1 MRYLLAILCLLFATW
16 SGVQAQPVLKLMQ
29 KEYNLG
35 QIAESGGTVT
45 RVYKFRN
52 EGNKPL
58 VIVRAET
65 ACACTKASFSKKP
78 VMPGQEGE
86 ITVTYNPRHQSGT
99 FNKAISIYTN
109 VPGVRYIVT
118 LRGEVMDR

>member
-1 MRYLLAILCLLFATW
+1 MRYLLAILCLFFATW

-35 QIAESGGTVT
+35 QIVESG
-45 RVYKFRN
+45 
-52 EGNKPL
+52 GNKPL

>member
-1 MRYLLAILCLLFATW
+1 
-16 SGVQAQPVLKLMQ
+16 
-29 KEYNLG
+29 
-35 QIAESGGTVT
+35 
-45 RVYKFRN
+45 
-52 EGNKPL
+52 
-58 VIVRAET
+58 
-65 ACACTKASFSKKP
+65 
-78 VMPGQEGE
+78 MPGQEGE